1 MKLIL
6 IRGLPGSGKSTFAK
20 TFNCFHV
27 ESDMFFIRDGKYEW
41 KASENAEAARNR
53 EQFVRLALQC
63 NMDVVV
69 SDVFYQISEIEPYE
83 KMAQEYGAIFSVY
96 KMNNSYRDIHNVSQ
110 CHIEIF
116 KKRWEPYLSELIMHF

>member
-41 KASENAEAARNR
+41 TASKNAEAARNR

-69 SDVFYQISEIEPYE
+69 SDVFYQTSEIEPYI
-83 KMAQEYGAIFSVY
+83 KMAQEYRADFTVY
-96 KMNNSYRDIHNVSQ
+96 KMNNSFRNIHNVSQ
-110 CHIEIF
+110 VQLEIF
-116 KKRWEPYLSELIMHF
+116 KKRWEEFPSEIVMHC